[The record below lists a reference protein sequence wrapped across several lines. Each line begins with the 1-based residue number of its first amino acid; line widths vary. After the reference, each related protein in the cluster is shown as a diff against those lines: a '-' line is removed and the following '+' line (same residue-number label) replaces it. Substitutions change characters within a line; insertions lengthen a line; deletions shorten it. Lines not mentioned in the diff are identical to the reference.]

1 MKRLVLLSVTVS
13 LLLSCQSETL
23 MRDNNVQDENN
34 VVYTSKIFTADFL
47 ADTKVQLTD
56 EFRVRWSDGDCIAVF
71 DGNTKHDIY
80 AGFTEENPF
89 NATFEISRIAEVETY
104 RAVTPSTAYDG
115 FSDGALSVNV
125 PSVQTAVSGGCDPK
139 ALVMVSESETETE
152 KGKTVFSFRNVCG
165 LFGFNIEED
174 GVTSVRIAS
183 LGGDKLSGKASVT
196 FDSEGVP
203 VVEPASEGSET
214 VVVNGPF
221 TKGNTYYAAVY
232 SGDCP
237 SGIALTYVFGEEES
251 EKTVTWNV
259 HKTKALPF
267 RSKIRLLKVGDA
279 LGTMMSSASF
289 KIGTTDLIT
298 DYDANVYAKKNV
310 SAGNLTDADGNVIVA
325 IPFAAARVV
334 VDRNTGVID
343 VYDSDNDLQPFT
355 VEFAIANNKS
365 NGVLRRTITNPETG
379 KGNIYIYG
387 GGTLNWKGKNQE
399 VTESEADPQ
408 ILLYSGYNM
417 LQDFCFKVSAE
428 LSEVTVVTP
437 GTMSSGYKNNNDYM
451 SKTYGFYAKSAD
463 KVTLPLKN
471 RTDSRTAVP
480 IFWNEWTPMLAGV
493 GNEKFYPAERDGE
506 DKFVMNK
513 VVYGYILDIRNLR
526 IKFTK

>member
-267 RSKIRLLKVGDA
+267 RSKIRLLKVGAA
-279 LGTMMSSASF
+279 LGSMTSSESF
-289 KIGTTDLIT
+289 KIGTTSLKT
-298 DYDANVYAKKNV
+298 DYDANVFAKKSV
-310 SAGNLTDADGNVIVA
+310 SAGNLTDGDGNVIVTV
-325 IPFAAARVV
+325 PFAAARVV
-334 VDRNTGVID
+334 VDKNTGVID
-343 VYDSDNDLQPFT
+343 VYDSANDLQPLVVNWHPNDDVSIPEQQTT
-355 VEFAIANNKS
+355 VTTFY
-365 NGVLRRTITNPETG
+365 LRGASAGWSES
-379 KGNIYIYG
+379 
-387 GGTLNWKGKNQE
+387 GKNIGFVQ
-399 VTESEADPQ
+399 SEADPQ
-408 ILLYSGYNM
+408 VLIHSNTSNWRWGGRNQFAIFRSGEIGGKKYNINNSYV
-417 LQDFCFKVSAE
+417 FTCP
-428 LSEVTVVTP
+428 LSDS
-437 GTMSSGYKNNNDYM
+437 GTKQEDL
-451 SKTYGFYAKSAD
+451 
-463 KVTLPLKN
+463 VLPLN
-471 RTDSRTAVP
+471 VWAP
-480 IFWNEWTPMLAGV
+480 IV
-493 GNEKFYPAERDGE
+493 GGADG
-506 DKFVMNK
+506 NARGS
-513 VVYGYILDIRNLR
+513 YYNLQSPNYIVLDIRNMK
-526 IKFTK
+526 IFTAQK